1 MLPSVESYVFLVF
14 YVFQEDANQ
23 KKPGS
28 DVLDKAMDIAEKE
41 VAIVQDREK
50 EREKKMV
57 RYGLK
62 RYELYYKRR
71 ISVYYPII

>member
-1 MLPSVESYVFLVF
+1 MFFLVF